1 MDIWVHQS
9 GLQRRQQ
16 RRPVNIPCNGVACM
30 TAGPMVRILCLCLSL
45 QTERLETRYVV
56 VAVTVDMIGEQIW
69 LC

>member
-1 MDIWVHQS
+1 MNIW
-9 GLQRRQQ
+9 
-16 RRPVNIPCNGVACM
+16 CNGVACM

>member
-1 MDIWVHQS
+1 
-9 GLQRRQQ
+9 
-16 RRPVNIPCNGVACM
+16 
-30 TAGPMVRILCLCLSL
+30 MVRILCLCLSL